1 MMEKSKDTQIYIF
14 AHKPVPYG
22 IYDNLFYTPVQVGF
36 NDRFLDVCEWDEED
50 NLNDWNGVYAETSAT
65 YFVWKYQHP
74 AKHKGQC
81 QYRRR
86 ITFPEDTDF
95 DDIFSKF
102 DVIASV
108 PVRCVSTVW
117 QQYASCHSEKDMR
130 VLEEVV
136 KSLYPD
142 YAESFDSYIKNGN
155 VLFYSNSFIMHSED
169 YDRYAE
175 WLFNI
180 LGEFL
185 HRQNLDTPDKVRKQ
199 IKYEMKNKSRKSD
212 RGINYQQQIC
222 GFLSERLWTLFLRHN
237 FKGDRIL
244 CMKYEKFEGI
254 EI

>member
-1 MMEKSKDTQIYIF
+1 MDKSKDTQIYIF

-22 IYDNLFYTPVQVGF
+22 FYDNFIYTPIQVGF
-36 NDRFLDVCEWDEED
+36 NKRFLDLSDGDGED
-50 NLNDWNGVYAETSAT
+50 NISDWNRVYAETTAT
-65 YFVWKYQHP
+65 YFVWKYCHP
-74 AKHKGQC
+74 AKFKGQC

-86 ITFPEDTDF
+86 LTFPEDTDF
-95 DDIFSKF
+95 DEIFDKV
-102 DVIASV
+102 DVIAAM
-108 PVRCVSTVW
+108 PVKCYGTVW
-117 QQYASCHSEKDMR
+117 SQYSDCHSEKDMLL
-130 VLEEVV
+130 LEEVV

-142 YAESFDSYIKNGN
+142 YAESFDNYIKNGD

-185 HRQNLDTPDKVRKQ
+185 RRQNLDTPEKVLKQ
-199 IKYEMKNKSRKSD
+199 IKYEMKKKSRKSD
-212 RGINYQQQIC
+212 RGINYQSQIC

-237 FKGDRIL
+237 FDTRRIL

-254 EI
+254 EV